1 MNDKSLIILLGII
14 AVNLTLQT
22 VKEFEL
28 IPAAY
33 AASGIRE
40 IALCDEYGRVCAEME
55 RHVSGDRIR
64 VETGQ

>member
-14 AVNLTLQT
+14 AMNLTLQT

-33 AASGIRE
+33 AASGIRK